1 MGSNHR
7 ILSLLLV
14 WLMLVGTWFAGA
26 GDGTAENGYL
36 SAYRK
41 DTLYLWYTDE
51 ILTDYINSVALAFYD
66 DYDVRVV
73 PVLQTGLEYAQAIN
87 AASVSGNEVPDLYL
101 TGSDSLEKL
110 IMSGLASEA
119 VAAGTDFLT
128 ETYFPR
134 TALDAVTYQGHYY
147 AYPFYYETAF
157 LLYNKT
163 YLREMADA
171 VLREE
176 LTANA
181 PVEEASEIDEEEDDG
196 ELGIPDGYSEAEW
209 DALVEQKME
218 TMLPDSIGD
227 ILEIADTCNPPE
239 KVENIFLWDVSD
251 ILYNYFFAGAYMNV
265 GGPCGDD
272 ASVIEIYNEDT
283 IECMRVYQELHQFF
297 SIESKESSYA
307 NVLQEFIDG
316 KSIFTIATTDALG
329 RIEEERADGGF
340 PYEYGVSLLPS
351 IDDEHLAKGLSVTN
365 VVVINGYS
373 GQKELANRFAEYL
386 VYENADTLY
395 ERTDKMQAA
404 YPMEDFVTDV
414 RDQIMMFYE
423 HSTSLP
429 KILEISN
436 FWVQLEL
443 AYTKVWDG
451 QDVDDVLRQLSEQMK
466 TQISGEE
473 VVEPVLPVDAPEL

>member
-1 MGSNHR
+1 
-7 ILSLLLV
+7 
-14 WLMLVGTWFAGA
+14 
-26 GDGTAENGYL
+26 
-36 SAYRK
+36 
-41 DTLYLWYTDE
+41 
-51 ILTDYINSVALAFYD
+51 
-66 DYDVRVV
+66 
-73 PVLQTGLEYAQAIN
+73 
-87 AASVSGNEVPDLYL
+87 
-101 TGSDSLEKL
+101 
-110 IMSGLASEA
+110 
-119 VAAGTDFLT
+119 
-128 ETYFPR
+128 
-134 TALDAVTYQGHYY
+134 
-147 AYPFYYETAF
+147 
-157 LLYNKT
+157 
-163 YLREMADA
+163 
-171 VLREE
+171 
-176 LTANA
+176 
-181 PVEEASEIDEEEDDG
+181 
-196 ELGIPDGYSEAEW
+196 
-209 DALVEQKME
+209 
-218 TMLPDSIGD
+218 
-227 ILEIADTCNPPE
+227 
-239 KVENIFLWDVSD
+239 
-251 ILYNYFFAGAYMNV
+251 MNV

-272 ASVIEIYNEDT
+272 ASIIEIYNEDT
-283 IECMRVYQELHQFF
+283 VECMRVYQELHQFF

-395 ERTDKMQAA
+395 ERTNKMQAA

-443 AYTKVWDG
+443 AYTKIWDG